1 MDNQKFQV
9 NRQFAQFK
17 GKDVLIGL
25 KNWEEI
31 EGNIIAIDNYLNT
44 VIQSDEGMNVIKGG
58 KIAFISLKE

>member
-1 MDNQKFQV
+1 MDDQKFQV